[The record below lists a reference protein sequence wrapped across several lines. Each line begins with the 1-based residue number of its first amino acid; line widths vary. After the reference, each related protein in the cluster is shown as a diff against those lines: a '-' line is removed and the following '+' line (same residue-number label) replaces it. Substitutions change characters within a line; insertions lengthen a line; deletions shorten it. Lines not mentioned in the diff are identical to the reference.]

1 MSEGT
6 VKHPSGIF
14 NESGEDVTAA
24 VLDMAC
30 STYLGNCYR
39 AQAKPTDHG
48 LKEFLERNNWHVTS
62 ARVICNVVSW
72 DVEVQA
78 APLIGVLRK
87 IQGEPLIAD
96 AAEVAGLKEQT

>member
-1 MSEGT
+1 MSI
-6 VKHPSGIF
+6 V
-14 NESGEDVTAA
+14 NEAGEDVTEA

-39 AQAKPTDHG
+39 AQAKPTDQG
-48 LKEFLERNNWHVTS
+48 LKEFLERNSWKVTS
-62 ARVICNVVSW
+62 AHVICTADSW
-72 DVEVQA
+72 VVEVQA

-96 AAEVAGLKEQT
+96 AAEVAGLREHEERKT